1 MKQFSKSEHK
11 KNINRA
17 IIVLILGLIIAL
29 FLTFNSPERFS
40 AGILYSVLGSLTIFS
55 YLIWDK
61 F

>member
-1 MKQFSKSEHK
+1 MKEHK
-11 KNINRA
+11 KDITRA
-17 IIVLILGLIIAL
+17 ITILILGMIIAL

-40 AGILYSVLGSLTIFS
+40 AGVLYSILGGASILA